1 MQSKNQ
7 KNIDIYNLNFL
18 NHLYLLLTDIKYLL
32 INIDQINILSNIY
45 SQTTWLKDNMQ
56 PINKNDCPN
65 FYLKNRPQ
73 DKYLRTYFLFRNKK
87 KTQLLDN

>member
-32 INIDQINILSNIY
+32 INIDQINIY
-45 SQTTWLKDNMQ
+45 SQTTWLKDNPSTKM
-56 PINKNDCPN
+56 IVLI
-65 FYLKNRPQ
+65 F
-73 DKYLRTYFLFRNKK
+73 T
-87 KTQLLDN
+87 

>member
-1 MQSKNQ
+1 M
-7 KNIDIYNLNFL
+7 
-18 NHLYLLLTDIKYLL
+18 IKG
-32 INIDQINILSNIY
+32 
-45 SQTTWLKDNMQ
+45 Q

-87 KTQLLDN
+87 KIQLLDN